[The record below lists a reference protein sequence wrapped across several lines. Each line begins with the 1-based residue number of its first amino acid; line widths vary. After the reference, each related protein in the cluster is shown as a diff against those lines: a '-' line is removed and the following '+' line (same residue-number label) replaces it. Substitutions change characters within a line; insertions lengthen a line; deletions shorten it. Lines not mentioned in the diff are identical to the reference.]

1 VITNFDKDLQA
12 VDHFYSEIDSLLEKP
27 EVVLRHRHP
36 PISKWSTD
44 EQIQHVLLANRWAL
58 STMVSMLHNRE
69 DFSESG
75 RLKPLGVLLLGFR
88 AIPRGRG
95 KAPVAARP
103 RTEATLSD
111 LRVNHRQQR
120 GYLRKLREN
129 QDLARSL
136 RTRFQH
142 PLFGDFT
149 PSHGLR
155 FVRVHTRH
163 HLKIIR
169 DILATMETD

>member
-12 VDHFYSEIDSLLEKP
+12 VDHLYSEMETLLERP
-27 EVVLRHRHP
+27 EVVLRHRYP
-36 PISKWSTD
+36 AISKWSTD

-58 STMVSMLHNRE
+58 STMVSMLRDE
-69 DFSESG
+69 AEFSESG
-75 RLKPLGVLLLGFR
+75 RLKPLGMLLLGFG

-95 KAPVAARP
+95 KAPTAAKP
-103 RTEATLSD
+103 STEATLSD

-120 GYLRKLREN
+120 GYLRKIREN

-136 RTRFQH
+136 STRFQH
-142 PLFGDFT
+142 PVLGDFT
-149 PSHGLR
+149 LSHGLR

-163 HLKIIR
+163 HLKIVNE
-169 DILATMETD
+169 ILATLETT